1 MVKERIVYYDCFVTE
16 SRSEHCPR
24 ALLSHTV
31 LDYILKDKSRELV
44 GIGID
49 RVNEHEIKG
58 FQPLLSFYILQGM
71 KDKVDKLIMPT
82 IDVVGDYAAVVSLYK
97 VLKKNGIKLEF
108 FLEGNVDEKFI
119 EIMNFMQE
127 KEDRWRK
134 YAYKTFI
141 RDDRYYGTTYFM
153 KLNNRELSIGN
164 YINEMFS
171 DQIFLFDLLEIK

>member
-1 MVKERIVYYDCFVTE
+1 
-16 SRSEHCPR
+16 
-24 ALLSHTV
+24 
-31 LDYILKDKSRELV
+31 
-44 GIGID
+44 
-49 RVNEHEIKG
+49 
-58 FQPLLSFYILQGM
+58 
-71 KDKVDKLIMPT
+71 
-82 IDVVGDYAAVVSLYK
+82 
-97 VLKKNGIKLEF
+97 
-108 FLEGNVDEKFI
+108 
-119 EIMNFMQE
+119 MNFMQE